1 MQYYYYGFSL
11 IALSVIILIMRT
23 VILGENSASAKLF
36 AEALRK
42 ENNGQ
47 LEDAITTYEIAL
59 NEVKKVRY
67 HNSLKNRITEKLK
80 VLHTN
85 IDYRNGFYIIAR

>member
-1 MQYYYYGFSL
+1 MFNYYVLFVIGFSGT
-11 IALSVIILIMRT
+11 ILIIRS
-23 VILGENSASAKLF
+23 VVLKGNDNPVKLF

-42 ENNGQ
+42 ENNRQ
-47 LEDAITTYEIAL
+47 LEDAITTYENAL

-67 HNSLKNRITEKLK
+67 HNSLKNKITEKLK